1 MKELP
6 DDLAAVPED
15 ELAEQRAV
23 RDALLTRLFR
33 RWPKLSRG
41 EQGELR
47 KAYRERLRI
56 AKFRGRMRRRPESS
70 SSSSSV

>member
-15 ELAEQRAV
+15 ELALQRAG
-23 RDALLTRLFR
+23 RDDLLTRLFR

-47 KAYRERLRI
+47 KVYAECVRI
-56 AKFRGRMRRRPESS
+56 AKFRGRVRETSGSS
-70 SSSSSV
+70 SSSESV